1 MPAWPSCTS
10 TLACSRD
17 CASQHGGD
25 IMRIKAFGV
34 CVSAFALLGGAAQA
48 QMSDNVIKIGVLNDR
63 SGLYADIGG
72 EGSAVAARMAAA
84 EFGNQVDGAPIEIIV
99 ADHQNKADL
108 GSTIA
113 RQWIDT
119 EAVDVIA
126 DVPNSAVALAVQE
139 VTSEKNRIFL
149 MSGPA
154 TTRLTGDACAPTGF
168 HWMYDTYALAVGT
181 GRAMVEE
188 GGDSWFFITADYAFG
203 HSLEADTGNIVK
215 EAGGQV
221 LGAVRHP
228 LSTADFSSYL
238 LQAQASGA
246 KVIGLAN
253 AGGDT
258 INSIKQAAQFG
269 IVQAGQKLAA
279 LLMFLTDVHAIG
291 LKTAQGLIFT
301 EAWYWDLN
309 DNNRAFAKEFAAAN
323 RGNHPSMVQAGVY
336 SAVLHY
342 LKAVHELKSDADGAK
357 VVEKM
362 KVMPTDDKLFGKGTI
377 LADGRKLHDM
387 YLFEVKKPEESRG
400 PWDYYKLRAK
410 IPAAEAF
417 RPIDQSDCPLVKK

>member
-1 MPAWPSCTS
+1 MKIT
-10 TLACSRD
+10 
-17 CASQHGGD
+17 
-25 IMRIKAFGV
+25 AFGA
-34 CVSAFALLGGAAQA
+34 CVSAMVLLGGAAQA
-48 QMSDNVIKIGVLNDR
+48 EMSDNVIKIGVLNDR

-72 EGSAVAARMAAA
+72 QGSVIAAQMAAE
-84 EFGNQVDGAPIEIIV
+84 EFGNEIDGAPIEIIF

-108 GSTIA
+108 AATIT
-113 RQWIDT
+113 REWIDT

-126 DVPNSAVALAVQE
+126 DVPNSAAALAVQE
-139 VTSEKNRIFL
+139 VTRDKNRIFL

-154 TTRLTGDACAPTGF
+154 STRLTGDACAPTGF

-203 HSLEADTGNIVK
+203 HSLEQDTGNIVK
-215 EAGGQV
+215 EAGGEV

-279 LLMFLTDVHAIG
+279 LLLFISDVHALG
-291 LKTAQGLIFT
+291 LETAQGLTLTTGF
-301 EAWYWDLN
+301 YWDQN
-309 DNNRAFAKEFAAAN
+309 DEARAWSEKFKERHGAM
-323 RGNHPSMVQAGVY
+323 PTMVHAGVY
-336 SAVLHY
+336 SAVRHY
-342 LKAVHELKSDADGAK
+342 LQAVKDAGSDETDT

-362 KVMPTDDKLFGKGTI
+362 RAAPIHDAAIPNGKI
-377 LADGRKLHDM
+377 LENGSIVHDVF
-387 YLFEVKKPEESRG
+387 LAEVKSPDESKG
-400 PWDYYKLRAK
+400 EWDYYKILRT
-410 IPAAEAF
+410 IPGDQAF
-417 RPIDQSDCPLVKK
+417 LSVEDSGCKLGS